1 MAQGS
6 LIGRDS
12 SSVRHIKLGAI
23 RVAGRRTA
31 RAGRATDPQGTLV
44 SGARVCLLEGM
55 SISWGCQ
62 SHWEVAL
69 VTQGG
74 SSIPFSV
81 SSDTDCATWGLPSIL
96 WGLFL

>member
-1 MAQGS
+1 MEP
-6 LIGRDS
+6 
-12 SSVRHIKLGAI
+12 LGWL
-23 RVAGRRTA
+23 VEEQPELDGLLTP
-31 RAGRATDPQGTLV
+31 TGTLV

-81 SSDTDCATWGLPSIL
+81 SSDTDCATWGAPLHSLGLISMNDNYPVSPFPSTVPSDS
-96 WGLFL
+96 